1 MPRGLRRGC
10 LRPGGLS
17 VGIGW
22 DNPELTEQC
31 RYDACV
37 VVPDGTALDPADP
50 SDQGIGLQTVEG
62 GLYACYRRMVGRA
75 QFSEA
80 LNELFGIWLPHSGYE
95 CVGAPP
101 GNISQYSGRR
111 RRAERDAGR
120 EPVRA
125 GALSERLTDRPAA

>member
-17 VGIGW
+17 VDIGW

-95 CVGAPP
+95 CVGAPLEIYHNTP
-101 GNISQYSGRR
+101 GDADGPN
-111 RRAERDAGR
+111 AMRDVSLCA
-120 EPVRA
+120 
-125 GALSERLTDRPAA
+125 PARSLNG

>member
-1 MPRGLRRGC
+1 MTRGLRRGC

-22 DNPELTEQC
+22 DNPELTELC
-31 RYDACV
+31 RYDARV

-95 CVGAPP
+95 CVGAPLEIYHNTP
-101 GNISQYSGRR
+101 GDADGPN
-111 RRAERDAGR
+111 AMRDVSLCA
-120 EPVRA
+120 
-125 GALSERLTDRPAA
+125 PARSLNG

>member
-22 DNPELTEQC
+22 DNPELTELC
-31 RYDACV
+31 RYDARV

-80 LNELFGIWLPHSGYE
+80 LNEQTVDVSLDELQAAKPNPEFWDAE
-95 CVGAPP
+95 AP
-101 GNISQYSGRR
+101 
-111 RRAERDAGR
+111 AG
-120 EPVRA
+120 ETSKP
-125 GALSERLTDRPAA
+125 